1 MILNQRTEKAAKG
14 IKSYVGKKKDP
25 PMADLS
31 DSCAIK
37 ALEK

>member
-1 MILNQRTEKAAKG
+1 MILNQRTEKTVNG
-14 IKSYVGKKKDP
+14 VKSYVGNKKDS

-31 DSCAIK
+31 DSCVIK